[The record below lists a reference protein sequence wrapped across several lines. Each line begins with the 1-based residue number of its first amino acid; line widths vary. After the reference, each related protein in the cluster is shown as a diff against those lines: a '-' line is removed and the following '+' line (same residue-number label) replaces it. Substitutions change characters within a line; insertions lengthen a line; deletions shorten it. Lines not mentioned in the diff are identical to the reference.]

1 MHLTLLLRQR
11 KRKWRLSPNRIIR
24 SQPVENSVGIAVN
37 ILGYNGVEKFTTAIQ
52 SFGKWFFDLLLN
64 AAIVA
69 GLLLAAKDTNNMA
82 IKTLAYAAW
91 AIFFIYVGSFFVHFR
106 LDLFDWVKDLRL
118 RGALELASG
127 IIVAVIIAASLNLMF
142 QKIISAAVS
151 AIELSK

>member
-1 MHLTLLLRQR
+1 M
-11 KRKWRLSPNRIIR
+11 KWRLSPNRIIR

-37 ILGYNGVEKFTTAIQ
+37 ILGNNGVEKFTTAIQ

-69 GLLLAAKDTNNMA
+69 GLLLAAKETNNMA

>member
-1 MHLTLLLRQR
+1 
-11 KRKWRLSPNRIIR
+11 
-24 SQPVENSVGIAVN
+24 VGIAVS
-37 ILGYNGVEKFTTAIQ
+37 ILGKNGVEKVTATIQ

-69 GLLLAAKDTNNMA
+69 GLLLAAKQTNNMA

-91 AIFFIYVGSFFVHFR
+91 AIFFLYVGSFFIHFR

-118 RGALELASG
+118 RTLLELASG
-127 IIVAVIIAASLNLMF
+127 IILAVVIVTCLNLMF
-142 QKIISAAVS
+142 QTMIAAAVS

>member
-1 MHLTLLLRQR
+1 MFIGMDLSYVPKLQR
-11 KRKWRLSPNRIIR
+11 MVWGSR
-24 SQPVENSVGIAVN
+24 VD
-37 ILGYNGVEKFTTAIQ
+37 ILGKNGVEKFTTAIQ

-69 GLLLAAKDTNNMA
+69 GLLLAAKQTNNMA

-91 AIFFIYVGSFFVHFR
+91 AIFFLYVGSFFVHFR

-118 RGALELASG
+118 RTFLELASG
-127 IIVAVIIAASLNLMF
+127 IIVALIIVAGLNFMF
-142 QKIISAAVS
+142 QTMIAAAVS

>member
-1 MHLTLLLRQR
+1 
-11 KRKWRLSPNRIIR
+11 
-24 SQPVENSVGIAVN
+24 
-37 ILGYNGVEKFTTAIQ
+37 LGKNGVEKVTATIQ

-69 GLLLAAKDTNNMA
+69 GLLLAAKQTNNMA

-91 AIFFIYVGSFFVHFR
+91 AIFFLYVGSFFIHFR

-118 RGALELASG
+118 RTLLELASG
-127 IIVAVIIAASLNLMF
+127 IILAVVIVTCLNLMF
-142 QKIISAAVS
+142 QTMIAAAVS

>member
-1 MHLTLLLRQR
+1 M
-11 KRKWRLSPNRIIR
+11 KWRLSPNRIIR

-37 ILGYNGVEKFTTAIQ
+37 ILGNNGVEKFTTAIQ

-69 GLLLAAKDTNNMA
+69 GLLLAAKQTNNMA

-91 AIFFIYVGSFFVHFR
+91 AIFFLYVGSFFIHFR
-106 LDLFDWVKDLRL
+106 LDLFDWVKDPRH
-118 RGALELASG
+118 RTFFELASG
-127 IIVAVIIAASLNLMF
+127 IILAVIIVTCLNLMF
-142 QKIISAAVS
+142 QTMIAAAVS

>member
-1 MHLTLLLRQR
+1 
-11 KRKWRLSPNRIIR
+11 
-24 SQPVENSVGIAVN
+24 VGIAVN
-37 ILGYNGVEKFTTAIQ
+37 ILGNNGVEKFTTAIQ

-69 GLLLAAKDTNNMA
+69 GLLLAAKETNNMA
-82 IKTLAYAAW
+82 IQTLAYAAW

>member
-1 MHLTLLLRQR
+1 
-11 KRKWRLSPNRIIR
+11 
-24 SQPVENSVGIAVN
+24 VGIAVN
-37 ILGYNGVEKFTTAIQ
+37 ILGNNGVEKFTTAIQ

-69 GLLLAAKDTNNMA
+69 GLLLAAKETNNMA

>member
-1 MHLTLLLRQR
+1 
-11 KRKWRLSPNRIIR
+11 
-24 SQPVENSVGIAVN
+24 VGIAVN